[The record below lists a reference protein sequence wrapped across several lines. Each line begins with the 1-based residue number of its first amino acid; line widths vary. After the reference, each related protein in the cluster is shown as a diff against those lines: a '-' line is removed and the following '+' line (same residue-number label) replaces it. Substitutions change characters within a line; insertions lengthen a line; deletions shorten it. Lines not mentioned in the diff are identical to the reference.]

1 MKRYSREMIVV
12 AAVFDNLMH
21 RRHAIDTLEEQLVVD
36 ALRRS
41 TKALHDAS
49 LSDLGDYLS
58 GLDEAQLRG
67 VANNVKGIYHEL
79 LFVHDYN
86 ETHTD
91 SQAEVFSDTN
101 HPNAD
106 VLIRNTRT
114 GDVIQELQLKA
125 TDSPAYALREF
136 DPSCTIH
143 RLATHEAAC
152 GNVQLGESGYSDN
165 VLESDV
171 SEQLSQVARLSLAT
185 QTIHGAETSGL
196 ISAALRGY
204 DILQGKATP
213 AEATKKMGVDVAIAT
228 GTTALVALL
237 FS

>member
-12 AAVFDNLMH
+12 AAVFENLMH

-41 TKALHDAS
+41 TNALQDAN
-49 LSDLGDYLS
+49 LSDLGDYIS

-79 LFVHDYN
+79 HFVHDYN

-91 SQAEVFSDTN
+91 SRAEAFSETN
-101 HPNAD
+101 HPDAD
-106 VLIRNTRT
+106 VLIRDTRT
-114 GDVIQELQLKA
+114 GEVIQELQLKA
-125 TDSPAYALREF
+125 SDSPDYALSDF
-136 DPSCTIH
+136 DPSSTIQ
-143 RLATHEAAC
+143 RLATHEAAS
-152 GNVQLGESGYSDN
+152 GSAQLGDSGYFDN

-171 SEQLSQVARLSLAT
+171 SEQLSQVAGLSLAA
-185 QTIHGAETSGL
+185 QAIHGAETSSL
-196 ISAALRGY
+196 ISAALHGY
-204 DILQGKATP
+204 EILQGTATP
-213 AEATKKMGVDVAIAT
+213 AEATKRMGVDVAIAT